1 MTRREVLD
9 NLRLFWYTF
18 AILGTNKLINQFRQR
33 RTRLWRELITHIM
46 LAVIAT
52 GGKQYLVKT
61 GDTLK
66 IEKLPKNEGD
76 KFAFDKVLL
85 TADDDGSNVKVGMP
99 YLDGVTIPASVVKQG
114 KSRTVR
120 VEKFKRKV
128 RYHKVHG
135 QRQRFTEVKIG

>member
-1 MTRREVLD
+1 
-9 NLRLFWYTF
+9 
-18 AILGTNKLINQFRQR
+18 
-33 RTRLWRELITHIM
+33 M

-61 GDTLK
+61 GQVLK
-66 IEKLPKNEGD
+66 IEKLPIEAGLKMN
-76 KFAFDKVLL
+76 FDKVLL
-85 TADDDGSNVKVGMP
+85 TADDDGGNVKIGTP
-99 YLDGVTIPASVVKQG
+99 YVAGVTLAATVLKQG
-114 KSRTVR
+114 KGRTIR

>member
-1 MTRREVLD
+1 
-9 NLRLFWYTF
+9 
-18 AILGTNKLINQFRQR
+18 
-33 RTRLWRELITHIM
+33 M

-52 GGKQYLVKT
+52 GGKQYLVKS

-66 IEKLPKNEGD
+66 IEKIAGKEGD
-76 KFAFDKVLL
+76 KISFDQVLL
-85 TADDDGSNVKVGMP
+85 TADDKGSTVQIGNPTVAGATVSAVI
-99 YLDGVTIPASVVKQG
+99 LKQG

-135 QRQRFTEVKIG
+135 QRQRFTEVKIS